1 MTILLYCMRNML
13 QKRKKYS
20 KIWKQKLTKCTK
32 YVNFKPIIKRQ
43 TQKVKLVPC
52 AADITVKSEDET
64 PTDDLFCKQ

>member
-32 YVNFKPIIKRQ
+32 YVNFKPMIKRQ
-43 TQKVKLVPC
+43 TQKVELVPVC
-52 AADITVKSEDET
+52 
-64 PTDDLFCKQ
+64 C

>member
-1 MTILLYCMRNML
+1 M
-13 QKRKKYS
+13 K

-32 YVNFKPIIKRQ
+32 YVNFKLIIKRQ